1 MGVGMRDGRRETLK
15 TGRGG
20 GAMAPRAA
28 AALAL
33 MIAAMTAGG
42 ALAQSQDLDTL
53 LKQYNEILPFAGGGR
68 VTAGSVPMPLQ
79 IENRMNL
86 APQDVYRQAVA
97 SVLLVVAQKTA
108 SASEAE
114 QGSAVAI
121 SSSVAITN
129 CHVVMYG
136 DGKEDDPDFR
146 FTKPMQFI
154 VIRDTAGR
162 TGSAEVILQHPDIDI
177 CLIQSSD
184 LPLTAIAGIV
194 PYRLVQIGE
203 KVYSLGNPKGL
214 TFSFGEGIVSQKRD
228 AADLGHGKCADVI
241 QHSAPQSP
249 GSSGGALLNSAGLLI
264 GITESQALDGQNLN
278 FAIPAALLWEKYP
291 DGKAGQVKISSPL
304 YGAAVT
310 GCP

>member
-1 MGVGMRDGRRETLK
+1 MRGDRREILK
-15 TGRGG
+15 LHRGSHSI
-20 GAMAPRAA
+20 AVPAA
-28 AALAL
+28 VTLAL
-33 MIAAMTAGG
+33 FVVAMSSGDTLG
-42 ALAQSQDLDTL
+42 QSQDLDTL
-53 LKQYNEILPFAGGGR
+53 LRQYNEVLPFAGGAR
-68 VTAGSVPMPLQ
+68 VSAGGVSMPLQ
-79 IENRMNL
+79 LENHTNL
-86 APQDVYRQAVA
+86 PPEDVYTQAVA

-108 SASEAE
+108 SDSEAE

-121 SSSVAITN
+121 SPSVAITN

-136 DGKEDDPDFR
+136 DLKEDDPAFR
-146 FTKPMQFI
+146 FTKAMQAI
-154 VIRDTAGR
+154 VIRDAGGR
-162 TGSAEVILQHPDIDI
+162 IGSADLILEHPDIDI
-177 CLIQSSD
+177 CLIQSRD
-184 LPLTAIAGIV
+184 LPLTPIAGIV
-194 PYRLVQIGE
+194 PYRVVQIGE
-203 KVYSLGNPKGL
+203 KVYSLGNPRGL

-291 DGKAGQVKISSPL
+291 DGKGSNVQISSPL